1 VLVFSIHEPFRTLL
15 HNSLNSS
22 GFGQSSAAGEVEE
35 VRRKLKEGNFETLV
49 LDLDADEDIQQALL
63 QLIQDVQPAHLI
75 VFPPDNDRLHP
86 LVKLL
91 RPASVLIKPFYLPD
105 LLLALQEELPPSS
118 RPADL
123 LDMGMNAAHPERLL
137 DEWLNEAKALGVVVL
152 RSGEPPMLAGTLQE
166 EDLREAALVLGRFWQ
181 SERRSDLI
189 RYFRP
194 HLVDKDVLLYATLL
208 PDGQPLG
215 LVFDAHTSLREARRL
230 SQWFAGRW
238 NEVFKAISSVKQ
250 KAAKVD
256 EADFRTEGETGRVE
270 DEFSFDEE
278 ETAEEFEQIRLEDI
292 LGSIPPPDPLQDKK
306 LFSDDWKPEEGFVAD
321 FVPPLLLVKA
331 VMNSSTAGREPPV
344 SVENPAALEETRP
357 SRKTQTPPPG
367 GELTLENRQSYTCIL
382 LPRSPQVVLE
392 GQIVEELR
400 RWLPDF
406 CATLGYTLESVEVQ
420 PQYFMWT
427 VNLPPAVSPGH
438 LVRMIKEK
446 SSTYLAESIPALAGK
461 GNFWAS
467 AHLILRS
474 RKTPES
480 ALIEDFILRTRRRQG
495 FLSS

>member
-1 VLVFSIHEPFRTLL
+1 MLQLLRLARIFVTVYRFGLHEVVFAGLKSPGLQRLLRALSLGRRFAEPRAVRLRRALEDLGPIFVK
-15 HNSLNSS
+15 
-22 GFGQSSAAGEVEE
+22 FGQALST
-35 VRRKLKEGNFETLV
+35 RR
-49 LDLDADEDIQQALL
+49 DLLPADIADELAKLQDRVPPFDSALAVAEIERGL
-63 QLIQDVQPAHLI
+63 GRPIDSVFAHFEREPVASASIAQVHPA
-75 VFPPDNDRLHP
+75 
-86 LVKLL
+86 
-91 RPASVLIKPFYLPD
+91 
-105 LLLALQEELPPSS
+105 
-118 RPADL
+118 
-123 LDMGMNAAHPERLL
+123 
-137 DEWLNEAKALGVVVL
+137 VL